1 MPTKNY
7 RQNSLLDLVGLIPA
21 AGTASR
27 LGRLPCS
34 KELLPV
40 GFYKDRKGGQSQ
52 PKAIALYLLE
62 RMQTANVSKVYIILR
77 KGKWD
82 IPNYFGDGK
91 MLDMPIAYL
100 LMNLPF
106 GVPYTIDQAYP
117 FIKDAMVVFG
127 FPDIIFQP
135 KDAYVKLLNKQA
147 DTLAD
152 MVLGIFPSDQFHKM
166 DMVDFDEKGRVCGIQ
181 IKPSHTDLRFA
192 WIIAIWTPV
201 FTNFIHESVVNDLT
215 LYLKTNGGGPTGKK
229 QELFIGDIIQKA
241 MNSNLSIE
249 CVRFSTGTCIDI
261 GTPGDLVRAVKF
273 TENK

>member
-1 MPTKNY
+1 MPIKNY
-7 RQNSLLDLVGLIPA
+7 RQNSLHDLVGIIPA

-40 GFYKDRKGGQSQ
+40 GFHKGRKGGQSQ
-52 PKAIALYLLE
+52 PKTIAHYLLE

-91 MLDMPIAYL
+91 MLDMSIAYL
-100 LMNLPF
+100 LMNMPF

-152 MVLGIFPSDQFHKM
+152 IVLGIFPSDQSHKM

-201 FTNFIHESVVNDLT
+201 FTNFMHESVVNDLA
-215 LYLKTNGGGPTGKK
+215 LDLKTNAGGPTGKK
-229 QELFIGDIIQKA
+229 QELYTGDIIQKA
-241 MNSNLSIE
+241 INSNLSIE
-249 CVRFSTGTCIDI
+249 CVHFSTGTCIDI
-261 GTPGDLVRAVKF
+261 GTPGDFVRAMKF
-273 TENK
+273 AENN